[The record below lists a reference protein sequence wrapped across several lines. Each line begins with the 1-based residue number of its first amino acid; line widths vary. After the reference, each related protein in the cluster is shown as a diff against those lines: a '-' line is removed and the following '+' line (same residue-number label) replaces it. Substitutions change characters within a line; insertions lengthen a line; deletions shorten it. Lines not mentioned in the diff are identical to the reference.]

1 MLEEK
6 QTKTIWIYD
15 MACPQESNI
24 EKKRLE
30 KRFDYWQIAF
40 EIGERRPGF
49 KVKVVLLAISAF
61 GGAVKK
67 VLKEF

>member
-30 KRFDYWQIAF
+30 KNRLLANSIRDR
-40 EIGERRPGF
+40 ERRPGF

-67 VLKEF
+67 ILKEF

>member
-30 KRFDYWQIAF
+30 KRIDYWQIAF

-49 KVKVVLLAISAF
+49 KVKVVLLAISVF

-67 VLKEF
+67 ILKEF